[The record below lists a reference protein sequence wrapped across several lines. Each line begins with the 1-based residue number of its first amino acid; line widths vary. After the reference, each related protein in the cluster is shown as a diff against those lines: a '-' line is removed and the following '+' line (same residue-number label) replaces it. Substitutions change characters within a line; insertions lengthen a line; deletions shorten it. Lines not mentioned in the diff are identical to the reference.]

1 MATLLLIVIYIAFI
15 GLGVPDSLFGTA
27 WPAIYTDLNLPVS
40 WASIVTIIVSCGTIT
55 SSLLSSRLISRFG
68 TGKITAVS
76 TLMTALALLGFSCS
90 DSMIWLCLCAIPL
103 GLGAGSIDTALNNY
117 VALHYKASHMNFLH
131 CFYGIG
137 VSLSPYLMSLAL
149 SKGTWEGGYRAV
161 FWFQLAIAALTVLA
175 LPLWKKVRHA
185 QNGEEEEETPRVLS
199 FPALMKMPKVRMACL
214 VFIGYCALEY
224 TCGTWGSTFLVNAK
238 GAAADTAARM
248 VTFYYIGLALGRFL
262 SGVLAGRLHSRQLGK
277 NRPDHPS
284 GRHRLAVPA
293 SAFRLLQRQPVLHR
307 PGQRSHFPEY
317 APPDTGALRKRPLPG
332 QCIGAEM
339 ATSYIG
345 VLLAPALFGLIAQNV
360 TAALFPVYL
369 LVLYALDDHR
379 DSSVGVQK
387 GWTYHRQVTFNYM
400 TIQTFLVQLF
410 QASLQLSHQLL
421 GEHARRPGHHIP
433 NAHVHALHHIGIG
446 ILLAEN
452 HRHRLH
458 QHRPGN
464 RVVVEHGERR
474 VKAEFLPFRD
484 MGRGNLPD
492 PGTHRARTRSPFRS
506 EFFHRQR

>member
-1 MATLLLIVIYIAFI
+1 MVTLLLIVIYIAFI

-55 SSLLSSRLISRFG
+55 SSLLSSWLISRFG

-90 DSMIWLCLCAIPL
+90 DSMLWLCLCAIPL

-161 FWFQLAIAALTVLA
+161 FWFQLAIAALTALA

-185 QNGEEEEETPRVLS
+185 QNGEEAEETPRVLS

-248 VTFYYIGLALGRFL
+248 VTFYYVGLALGRFL
-262 SGVLAGRLHSRQLGK
+262 SGVLAGRLHSRQLVKIGQMIL
-277 NRPDHPS
+277 
-284 GRHRLAVPA
+284 LAAVV
-293 SAFRLLQRQPVLHR
+293 SLFL
-307 PGQRSHFPEY
+307 
-317 APPDTGALRKRPLPG
+317 PLPFAFCSVSLFFIG
-332 QCIGAEM
+332 LGNGPIFPNMLHLTPELFGKDLSQAVIGAEM

-369 LVLYALDDHR
+369 LVLYALMITGTAA
-379 DSSVGVQK
+379 SVYKKDG
-387 GWTYHRQVTFNYM
+387 H
-400 TIQTFLVQLF
+400 TI
-410 QASLQLSHQLL
+410 
-421 GEHARRPGHHIP
+421 AR
-433 NAHVHALHHIGIG
+433 
-446 ILLAEN
+446 
-452 HRHRLH
+452 
-458 QHRPGN
+458 
-464 RVVVEHGERR
+464 
-474 VKAEFLPFRD
+474 
-484 MGRGNLPD
+484 
-492 PGTHRARTRSPFRS
+492 
-506 EFFHRQR
+506 

>member
-55 SSLLSSRLISRFG
+55 SSLLSSWLISRFG

-90 DSMIWLCLCAIPL
+90 DSMLWLCLCAIPL

-161 FWFQLAIAALTVLA
+161 FWFQLAIAALTALA

-185 QNGEEEEETPRVLS
+185 QNGEEAEETPRVLS

-248 VTFYYIGLALGRFL
+248 VTFYYVGLALGRFL
-262 SGVLAGRLHSRQLGK
+262 SGVLAGRLHSRQLVKIGQTIL
-277 NRPDHPS
+277 
-284 GRHRLAVPA
+284 LAAIASLFLPLP
-293 SAFRLLQRQPVLHR
+293 SAFCSVSLFFIGLGNGPIFPNMLHLT
-307 PGQRSHFPEY
+307 PELFGKDLSQ
-317 APPDTGALRKRPLPG
+317 AV
-332 QCIGAEM
+332 IGAEM

-369 LVLYALDDHR
+369 LVLYALMITGTAA
-379 DSSVGVQK
+379 SVYKKDG
-387 GWTYHRQVTFNYM
+387 H
-400 TIQTFLVQLF
+400 TI
-410 QASLQLSHQLL
+410 
-421 GEHARRPGHHIP
+421 AR
-433 NAHVHALHHIGIG
+433 
-446 ILLAEN
+446 
-452 HRHRLH
+452 
-458 QHRPGN
+458 
-464 RVVVEHGERR
+464 
-474 VKAEFLPFRD
+474 
-484 MGRGNLPD
+484 
-492 PGTHRARTRSPFRS
+492 
-506 EFFHRQR
+506 

>member
-55 SSLLSSRLISRFG
+55 SSLLSSWLISRFG

-90 DSMIWLCLCAIPL
+90 DSMLWLCLCAIPL

-185 QNGEEEEETPRVLS
+185 QNGEEAEETPRVLS

-248 VTFYYIGLALGRFL
+248 VTFYYVGLALGRFL
-262 SGVLAGRLHSRQLGK
+262 SGVLAGRLHSRQLVKIGQMIL
-277 NRPDHPS
+277 
-284 GRHRLAVPA
+284 LAAVV
-293 SAFRLLQRQPVLHR
+293 SLFL
-307 PGQRSHFPEY
+307 
-317 APPDTGALRKRPLPG
+317 PLPFAFCSVSLFFIG
-332 QCIGAEM
+332 LGNGPIFPNMLHLTPELFGKDLSQAVIGAEM

-369 LVLYALDDHR
+369 LVLYALMITGTAA
-379 DSSVGVQK
+379 SVYKKDG
-387 GWTYHRQVTFNYM
+387 
-400 TIQTFLVQLF
+400 
-410 QASLQLSHQLL
+410 
-421 GEHARRPGHHIP
+421 HAI
-433 NAHVHALHHIGIG
+433 
-446 ILLAEN
+446 
-452 HRHRLH
+452 
-458 QHRPGN
+458 
-464 RVVVEHGERR
+464 
-474 VKAEFLPFRD
+474 
-484 MGRGNLPD
+484 
-492 PGTHRARTRSPFRS
+492 AR
-506 EFFHRQR
+506 

>member
-55 SSLLSSRLISRFG
+55 SSLLSSWLISRFG

-90 DSMIWLCLCAIPL
+90 DSMLWLCLCAIPL

-161 FWFQLAIAALTVLA
+161 FWFQLAIAALTILT
-175 LPLWKKVRHA
+175 LPLWKKVRHSK
-185 QNGEEEEETPRVLS
+185 NGEEEEAPRVVS
-199 FPALMKMPKVRMACL
+199 FPALMKMPRVRMACL

-262 SGVLAGRLHSRQLGK
+262 SGVLAGRLHSRQLVKIGQTIL
-277 NRPDHPS
+277 
-284 GRHRLAVPA
+284 LAAIASLFLPLP
-293 SAFRLLQRQPVLHR
+293 SAFCSVSLFFIGLGNGPIFPNMLHLT
-307 PGQRSHFPEY
+307 PELFGKDLSQ
-317 APPDTGALRKRPLPG
+317 AV
-332 QCIGAEM
+332 IGAEM
-339 ATSYIG
+339 ATSYVG

-369 LVLYALDDHR
+369 LVLYALMITGTAA
-379 DSSVGVQK
+379 SVYK
-387 GWTYHRQVTFNYM
+387 
-400 TIQTFLVQLF
+400 
-410 QASLQLSHQLL
+410 
-421 GEHARRPGHHIP
+421 
-433 NAHVHALHHIGIG
+433 
-446 ILLAEN
+446 
-452 HRHRLH
+452 
-458 QHRPGN
+458 
-464 RVVVEHGERR
+464 
-474 VKAEFLPFRD
+474 
-484 MGRGNLPD
+484 RGNTDATLP
-492 PGTHRARTRSPFRS
+492 
-506 EFFHRQR
+506 

>member
-55 SSLLSSRLISRFG
+55 SSLLSSWLISRFG

-90 DSMIWLCLCAIPL
+90 DSMLWLCLCAIPL

-185 QNGEEEEETPRVLS
+185 QNGEEAEETPRVLS

-262 SGVLAGRLHSRQLGK
+262 SGVLAGRLHSRQLVKIGQTIL
-277 NRPDHPS
+277 
-284 GRHRLAVPA
+284 LAAIASLFLPLP
-293 SAFRLLQRQPVLHR
+293 SAFCSVSLFFIGLGNGPIFPNMLHLT
-307 PGQRSHFPEY
+307 PELFGKDLSQ
-317 APPDTGALRKRPLPG
+317 AV
-332 QCIGAEM
+332 IGAEM

-369 LVLYALDDHR
+369 LVLYALMITGTAA
-379 DSSVGVQK
+379 SVYKKDG
-387 GWTYHRQVTFNYM
+387 
-400 TIQTFLVQLF
+400 
-410 QASLQLSHQLL
+410 
-421 GEHARRPGHHIP
+421 HAI
-433 NAHVHALHHIGIG
+433 
-446 ILLAEN
+446 
-452 HRHRLH
+452 
-458 QHRPGN
+458 
-464 RVVVEHGERR
+464 
-474 VKAEFLPFRD
+474 
-484 MGRGNLPD
+484 
-492 PGTHRARTRSPFRS
+492 AR
-506 EFFHRQR
+506 

>member
-55 SSLLSSRLISRFG
+55 SSLLSSWLISRFG

-90 DSMIWLCLCAIPL
+90 DSMLWLCLCAIPL

-161 FWFQLAIAALTVLA
+161 FWFQLAIAALTALA

-248 VTFYYIGLALGRFL
+248 VTFYYVGLALGRFL
-262 SGVLAGRLHSRQLGK
+262 SGVLAGRLHSRQLVKIGQMIL
-277 NRPDHPS
+277 
-284 GRHRLAVPA
+284 LAAVV
-293 SAFRLLQRQPVLHR
+293 SLFL
-307 PGQRSHFPEY
+307 
-317 APPDTGALRKRPLPG
+317 PLPFAFCSVSLFFIG
-332 QCIGAEM
+332 LGNGPIFPNMLHLTPELFGKDLSQAVIGAEM

-369 LVLYALDDHR
+369 LVLYALMITGTAA
-379 DSSVGVQK
+379 SVYKKDG
-387 GWTYHRQVTFNYM
+387 
-400 TIQTFLVQLF
+400 
-410 QASLQLSHQLL
+410 
-421 GEHARRPGHHIP
+421 HAI
-433 NAHVHALHHIGIG
+433 
-446 ILLAEN
+446 
-452 HRHRLH
+452 
-458 QHRPGN
+458 
-464 RVVVEHGERR
+464 
-474 VKAEFLPFRD
+474 
-484 MGRGNLPD
+484 
-492 PGTHRARTRSPFRS
+492 AR
-506 EFFHRQR
+506 

>member
-55 SSLLSSRLISRFG
+55 SSLLSSWLISRFG

-90 DSMIWLCLCAIPL
+90 DSMLWLCLCAIPL

-161 FWFQLAIAALTVLA
+161 FWFQLAIAALTALA

-185 QNGEEEEETPRVLS
+185 QNGEEAEETPRVLS

-248 VTFYYIGLALGRFL
+248 VTFYYVGLALGRFL
-262 SGVLAGRLHSRQLGK
+262 SGVLAGRLHSRQLVKIGQMIL
-277 NRPDHPS
+277 
-284 GRHRLAVPA
+284 LAAVV
-293 SAFRLLQRQPVLHR
+293 SLFL
-307 PGQRSHFPEY
+307 
-317 APPDTGALRKRPLPG
+317 PLPFAFCSVSLFFIG
-332 QCIGAEM
+332 LGNGPIFPNMLHLTPELFGKDLSQAVIGAEM

-369 LVLYALDDHR
+369 LVLYALMITGTAA
-379 DSSVGVQK
+379 SVYKKDG
-387 GWTYHRQVTFNYM
+387 
-400 TIQTFLVQLF
+400 
-410 QASLQLSHQLL
+410 
-421 GEHARRPGHHIP
+421 HAI
-433 NAHVHALHHIGIG
+433 
-446 ILLAEN
+446 
-452 HRHRLH
+452 
-458 QHRPGN
+458 
-464 RVVVEHGERR
+464 
-474 VKAEFLPFRD
+474 
-484 MGRGNLPD
+484 
-492 PGTHRARTRSPFRS
+492 AR
-506 EFFHRQR
+506 

>member
-55 SSLLSSRLISRFG
+55 SSLLSSWLISRFG

-90 DSMIWLCLCAIPL
+90 DSMLWLCLCAIPL

-248 VTFYYIGLALGRFL
+248 VTFYYVGLALGRFL
-262 SGVLAGRLHSRQLGK
+262 SGVLAGLLHSRQLVKIGQMIL
-277 NRPDHPS
+277 
-284 GRHRLAVPA
+284 LAAVV
-293 SAFRLLQRQPVLHR
+293 SLFL
-307 PGQRSHFPEY
+307 
-317 APPDTGALRKRPLPG
+317 PLPFAFCSVSLFFIG
-332 QCIGAEM
+332 LGNGPIFPNMLHLTPELFGKDLSQAVIGAEM

-369 LVLYALDDHR
+369 LVLYALMITGTAA
-379 DSSVGVQK
+379 SVYKKDG
-387 GWTYHRQVTFNYM
+387 
-400 TIQTFLVQLF
+400 
-410 QASLQLSHQLL
+410 
-421 GEHARRPGHHIP
+421 HAI
-433 NAHVHALHHIGIG
+433 
-446 ILLAEN
+446 
-452 HRHRLH
+452 
-458 QHRPGN
+458 
-464 RVVVEHGERR
+464 
-474 VKAEFLPFRD
+474 
-484 MGRGNLPD
+484 
-492 PGTHRARTRSPFRS
+492 AR
-506 EFFHRQR
+506 

>member
-55 SSLLSSRLISRFG
+55 SSLLSSWLISRFG

-90 DSMIWLCLCAIPL
+90 DSMLWLCLCAIPL

-161 FWFQLAIAALTVLA
+161 FWFQLAIAALTALA

-185 QNGEEEEETPRVLS
+185 QNGEEAEETPRVLS

-248 VTFYYIGLALGRFL
+248 ATFYYVGLALGRFL
-262 SGVLAGRLHSRQLGK
+262 SGVLAGRLHSRQLVKIGQMIL
-277 NRPDHPS
+277 
-284 GRHRLAVPA
+284 LAAVV
-293 SAFRLLQRQPVLHR
+293 SLFL
-307 PGQRSHFPEY
+307 
-317 APPDTGALRKRPLPG
+317 PLPFAFCSVSLFFIG
-332 QCIGAEM
+332 LGNGPIFPNMLHLTPELFGKDLSQAVIGAEM

-369 LVLYALDDHR
+369 LVLYALMITGTAA
-379 DSSVGVQK
+379 SVYKKDG
-387 GWTYHRQVTFNYM
+387 H
-400 TIQTFLVQLF
+400 TI
-410 QASLQLSHQLL
+410 
-421 GEHARRPGHHIP
+421 AR
-433 NAHVHALHHIGIG
+433 
-446 ILLAEN
+446 
-452 HRHRLH
+452 
-458 QHRPGN
+458 
-464 RVVVEHGERR
+464 
-474 VKAEFLPFRD
+474 
-484 MGRGNLPD
+484 
-492 PGTHRARTRSPFRS
+492 
-506 EFFHRQR
+506 

>member
-55 SSLLSSRLISRFG
+55 SSLLSFWLISRFG

-90 DSMIWLCLCAIPL
+90 DSMLWLCLCAIPL

-262 SGVLAGRLHSRQLGK
+262 SGVLAGRLHSRQLVKIGQTIL
-277 NRPDHPS
+277 
-284 GRHRLAVPA
+284 LAAIASLFLPLP
-293 SAFRLLQRQPVLHR
+293 SAFCSVSLFFIGLGNGPIFPNMLHLT
-307 PGQRSHFPEY
+307 PELFGKDLSQ
-317 APPDTGALRKRPLPG
+317 AV
-332 QCIGAEM
+332 IGAEM

-369 LVLYALDDHR
+369 LVLYALMITGTAA
-379 DSSVGVQK
+379 SVYKKDG
-387 GWTYHRQVTFNYM
+387 H
-400 TIQTFLVQLF
+400 TI
-410 QASLQLSHQLL
+410 
-421 GEHARRPGHHIP
+421 AR
-433 NAHVHALHHIGIG
+433 
-446 ILLAEN
+446 
-452 HRHRLH
+452 
-458 QHRPGN
+458 
-464 RVVVEHGERR
+464 
-474 VKAEFLPFRD
+474 
-484 MGRGNLPD
+484 
-492 PGTHRARTRSPFRS
+492 
-506 EFFHRQR
+506 

>member
-55 SSLLSSRLISRFG
+55 SSLLSSWLISRFG

-90 DSMIWLCLCAIPL
+90 DSMLWLCLCAIPL

-248 VTFYYIGLALGRFL
+248 VTFYYVGLALGRFL
-262 SGVLAGRLHSRQLGK
+262 SGVLAGRLHSRQLVKIGQTIL
-277 NRPDHPS
+277 
-284 GRHRLAVPA
+284 LAAIASLFLPLP
-293 SAFRLLQRQPVLHR
+293 SAFCSVSLFFIGLGNGPIFPNMLHLT
-307 PGQRSHFPEY
+307 PELFGKDLSQ
-317 APPDTGALRKRPLPG
+317 AV
-332 QCIGAEM
+332 IGAEM

-369 LVLYALDDHR
+369 LVLYALMITGTAA
-379 DSSVGVQK
+379 SVYKKDG
-387 GWTYHRQVTFNYM
+387 
-400 TIQTFLVQLF
+400 
-410 QASLQLSHQLL
+410 
-421 GEHARRPGHHIP
+421 HAI
-433 NAHVHALHHIGIG
+433 
-446 ILLAEN
+446 
-452 HRHRLH
+452 
-458 QHRPGN
+458 
-464 RVVVEHGERR
+464 
-474 VKAEFLPFRD
+474 
-484 MGRGNLPD
+484 
-492 PGTHRARTRSPFRS
+492 AR
-506 EFFHRQR
+506 

>member
-15 GLGVPDSLFGTA
+15 GLGVPDSLFGTV

-55 SSLLSSRLISRFG
+55 SSLLSSWLISRFR

-90 DSMIWLCLCAIPL
+90 DSMLWLCLCAIPL

-248 VTFYYIGLALGRFL
+248 VTFYYVGLALGRFL
-262 SGVLAGRLHSRQLGK
+262 SGVLAGRLHSRQLVKIGQMIL
-277 NRPDHPS
+277 
-284 GRHRLAVPA
+284 LAAVV
-293 SAFRLLQRQPVLHR
+293 SLFL
-307 PGQRSHFPEY
+307 
-317 APPDTGALRKRPLPG
+317 PLPFAFCSVSLFFIG
-332 QCIGAEM
+332 LGNGPIFPNMLHLTPELFGKDLSQAVIGAEM

-369 LVLYALDDHR
+369 LVLYALMITGTAA
-379 DSSVGVQK
+379 SVYKKDG
-387 GWTYHRQVTFNYM
+387 H
-400 TIQTFLVQLF
+400 TI
-410 QASLQLSHQLL
+410 
-421 GEHARRPGHHIP
+421 AR
-433 NAHVHALHHIGIG
+433 
-446 ILLAEN
+446 
-452 HRHRLH
+452 
-458 QHRPGN
+458 
-464 RVVVEHGERR
+464 
-474 VKAEFLPFRD
+474 
-484 MGRGNLPD
+484 
-492 PGTHRARTRSPFRS
+492 
-506 EFFHRQR
+506 

>member
-55 SSLLSSRLISRFG
+55 SSLLSSWLISRFG

-90 DSMIWLCLCAIPL
+90 DSMLWLCLCAIPL

-161 FWFQLAIAALTVLA
+161 FWFQLAIAALTALA

-248 VTFYYIGLALGRFL
+248 VTFYYVGLALGRFL
-262 SGVLAGRLHSRQLGK
+262 SGVLAGLLHSRQLVKIGQMIL
-277 NRPDHPS
+277 
-284 GRHRLAVPA
+284 LAAVV
-293 SAFRLLQRQPVLHR
+293 SLFL
-307 PGQRSHFPEY
+307 
-317 APPDTGALRKRPLPG
+317 PLPFAFCSVSLFFIG
-332 QCIGAEM
+332 LGNGPIFPNMLHLTPELFGKDLSQAVIGAEM

-369 LVLYALDDHR
+369 LVLYALMITGTAA
-379 DSSVGVQK
+379 SVYKKDG
-387 GWTYHRQVTFNYM
+387 H
-400 TIQTFLVQLF
+400 TI
-410 QASLQLSHQLL
+410 
-421 GEHARRPGHHIP
+421 AR
-433 NAHVHALHHIGIG
+433 
-446 ILLAEN
+446 
-452 HRHRLH
+452 
-458 QHRPGN
+458 
-464 RVVVEHGERR
+464 
-474 VKAEFLPFRD
+474 
-484 MGRGNLPD
+484 
-492 PGTHRARTRSPFRS
+492 
-506 EFFHRQR
+506 

>member
-55 SSLLSSRLISRFG
+55 SSLLSSWLISRFG

-90 DSMIWLCLCAIPL
+90 DSMLWLCLCAIPL

-161 FWFQLAIAALTVLA
+161 FWFQLAIAALTALA

-185 QNGEEEEETPRVLS
+185 QNGEEAEETPRVLS

-238 GAAADTAARM
+238 GAAADTATRM
-248 VTFYYIGLALGRFL
+248 VTFYYVGLALGRFL
-262 SGVLAGRLHSRQLGK
+262 SGVLAGLLHSRQLVKIGQMIL
-277 NRPDHPS
+277 
-284 GRHRLAVPA
+284 LAAVV
-293 SAFRLLQRQPVLHR
+293 SLFL
-307 PGQRSHFPEY
+307 
-317 APPDTGALRKRPLPG
+317 PLPFAFCSVSLFFIG
-332 QCIGAEM
+332 LGNGPIFPNMLHLTPELFGKDLSQAVIGAEM

-369 LVLYALDDHR
+369 LVLYALMITGTAA
-379 DSSVGVQK
+379 SVYKKDG
-387 GWTYHRQVTFNYM
+387 H
-400 TIQTFLVQLF
+400 TI
-410 QASLQLSHQLL
+410 
-421 GEHARRPGHHIP
+421 AR
-433 NAHVHALHHIGIG
+433 
-446 ILLAEN
+446 
-452 HRHRLH
+452 
-458 QHRPGN
+458 
-464 RVVVEHGERR
+464 
-474 VKAEFLPFRD
+474 
-484 MGRGNLPD
+484 
-492 PGTHRARTRSPFRS
+492 
-506 EFFHRQR
+506 

>member
-55 SSLLSSRLISRFG
+55 SSLLSSWLISRFG
-68 TGKITAVS
+68 TGKITAIS

-90 DSMIWLCLCAIPL
+90 DSMLWLCLCAIPL

-248 VTFYYIGLALGRFL
+248 VTFYYVGLALGRFL
-262 SGVLAGRLHSRQLGK
+262 SGVLAGRLHSRQLVKIGQMIL
-277 NRPDHPS
+277 
-284 GRHRLAVPA
+284 LAAVV
-293 SAFRLLQRQPVLHR
+293 SLFL
-307 PGQRSHFPEY
+307 
-317 APPDTGALRKRPLPG
+317 PLPFAFCSVSLFFIG
-332 QCIGAEM
+332 LGNGPIFPNMLHLTPELFGKDLSQAVIGAEM

-369 LVLYALDDHR
+369 LVLYALMITGTAA
-379 DSSVGVQK
+379 SVYKKDG
-387 GWTYHRQVTFNYM
+387 H
-400 TIQTFLVQLF
+400 TI
-410 QASLQLSHQLL
+410 
-421 GEHARRPGHHIP
+421 AR
-433 NAHVHALHHIGIG
+433 
-446 ILLAEN
+446 
-452 HRHRLH
+452 
-458 QHRPGN
+458 
-464 RVVVEHGERR
+464 
-474 VKAEFLPFRD
+474 
-484 MGRGNLPD
+484 
-492 PGTHRARTRSPFRS
+492 
-506 EFFHRQR
+506 

>member
-55 SSLLSSRLISRFG
+55 SSLLSSWLISRFG

-90 DSMIWLCLCAIPL
+90 DSMLWLCLCAIPL

-248 VTFYYIGLALGRFL
+248 VTFYYVGLALGRFL
-262 SGVLAGRLHSRQLGK
+262 SGVLAGRLHSRQLVKIGQMIL
-277 NRPDHPS
+277 
-284 GRHRLAVPA
+284 LAAVVSLFLPLP
-293 SAFRLLQRQPVLHR
+293 SAFCSVSLFFIGLGNGPIFPNMLHLT
-307 PGQRSHFPEY
+307 PELFGKDLSQ
-317 APPDTGALRKRPLPG
+317 AV
-332 QCIGAEM
+332 IGAEM

-369 LVLYALDDHR
+369 LVLYALMITGTAA
-379 DSSVGVQK
+379 SVYKKDG
-387 GWTYHRQVTFNYM
+387 H
-400 TIQTFLVQLF
+400 TI
-410 QASLQLSHQLL
+410 
-421 GEHARRPGHHIP
+421 AR
-433 NAHVHALHHIGIG
+433 
-446 ILLAEN
+446 
-452 HRHRLH
+452 
-458 QHRPGN
+458 
-464 RVVVEHGERR
+464 
-474 VKAEFLPFRD
+474 
-484 MGRGNLPD
+484 
-492 PGTHRARTRSPFRS
+492 
-506 EFFHRQR
+506 

>member
-55 SSLLSSRLISRFG
+55 SSLLSSWLISRFG

-90 DSMIWLCLCAIPL
+90 DSMLWLCLCAIPL

-161 FWFQLAIAALTVLA
+161 FWFQLAIAALTALA

-248 VTFYYIGLALGRFL
+248 VTFYYVGLALGRFL
-262 SGVLAGRLHSRQLGK
+262 SGVLAGRLHSRQLVKIGQMIL
-277 NRPDHPS
+277 
-284 GRHRLAVPA
+284 LAAV
-293 SAFRLLQRQPVLHR
+293 SSLFL
-307 PGQRSHFPEY
+307 
-317 APPDTGALRKRPLPG
+317 PLPFAFCSVSLFFIG
-332 QCIGAEM
+332 LGNGPIFPNMLHLTPELFGKDLSQAVIGAEM

-345 VLLAPALFGLIAQNV
+345 VLLAPALFGLIAQNI

-369 LVLYALDDHR
+369 LVLYALMITGTAA
-379 DSSVGVQK
+379 SVYKKDG
-387 GWTYHRQVTFNYM
+387 H
-400 TIQTFLVQLF
+400 TI
-410 QASLQLSHQLL
+410 
-421 GEHARRPGHHIP
+421 AR
-433 NAHVHALHHIGIG
+433 
-446 ILLAEN
+446 
-452 HRHRLH
+452 
-458 QHRPGN
+458 
-464 RVVVEHGERR
+464 
-474 VKAEFLPFRD
+474 
-484 MGRGNLPD
+484 
-492 PGTHRARTRSPFRS
+492 
-506 EFFHRQR
+506 

>member
-55 SSLLSSRLISRFG
+55 SSLLSSWLISRFG

-90 DSMIWLCLCAIPL
+90 DSMLWLCLCAIPL

-199 FPALMKMPKVRMACL
+199 FPTLMKMPKVRMACL

-248 VTFYYIGLALGRFL
+248 VTFYYVGLALGRFL
-262 SGVLAGRLHSRQLGK
+262 SGVLAGRLHSRQLVKIGQMIL
-277 NRPDHPS
+277 
-284 GRHRLAVPA
+284 LAAVV
-293 SAFRLLQRQPVLHR
+293 SLFL
-307 PGQRSHFPEY
+307 
-317 APPDTGALRKRPLPG
+317 PLPFAFCSVSLFFIG
-332 QCIGAEM
+332 LGNGPIFPNMLHLTPELFGKDLSQAVIGAEM

-369 LVLYALDDHR
+369 LVLYALMITGTAA
-379 DSSVGVQK
+379 SVYKKDG
-387 GWTYHRQVTFNYM
+387 H
-400 TIQTFLVQLF
+400 TI
-410 QASLQLSHQLL
+410 
-421 GEHARRPGHHIP
+421 AR
-433 NAHVHALHHIGIG
+433 
-446 ILLAEN
+446 
-452 HRHRLH
+452 
-458 QHRPGN
+458 
-464 RVVVEHGERR
+464 
-474 VKAEFLPFRD
+474 
-484 MGRGNLPD
+484 
-492 PGTHRARTRSPFRS
+492 
-506 EFFHRQR
+506 

>member
-55 SSLLSSRLISRFG
+55 SSLLSSWLISRFG

-90 DSMIWLCLCAIPL
+90 DSMLWLCLCAIPL

-161 FWFQLAIAALTVLA
+161 FWFQLAIAALTALA

-185 QNGEEEEETPRVLS
+185 QNGEEAEETPRVLS

-262 SGVLAGRLHSRQLGK
+262 SGVLAGLLHSRQLVKIGQMIL
-277 NRPDHPS
+277 
-284 GRHRLAVPA
+284 LAAVV
-293 SAFRLLQRQPVLHR
+293 SLFL
-307 PGQRSHFPEY
+307 
-317 APPDTGALRKRPLPG
+317 PLPFAFCSVSLFFIG
-332 QCIGAEM
+332 LGNGPIFPNMLHLTPELFGKDLSQAVIGAEM

-369 LVLYALDDHR
+369 LVLYALMITGTAA
-379 DSSVGVQK
+379 SVYKKDG
-387 GWTYHRQVTFNYM
+387 H
-400 TIQTFLVQLF
+400 TI
-410 QASLQLSHQLL
+410 
-421 GEHARRPGHHIP
+421 AR
-433 NAHVHALHHIGIG
+433 
-446 ILLAEN
+446 
-452 HRHRLH
+452 
-458 QHRPGN
+458 
-464 RVVVEHGERR
+464 
-474 VKAEFLPFRD
+474 
-484 MGRGNLPD
+484 
-492 PGTHRARTRSPFRS
+492 
-506 EFFHRQR
+506 

>member
-1 MATLLLIVIYIAFI
+1 MATLLLIVSYIAFI

-55 SSLLSSRLISRFG
+55 SSLLSSWLISRFG

-90 DSMIWLCLCAIPL
+90 DSMLWLWLCAIPL
-103 GLGAGSIDTALNNY
+103 GLGAGSIETALNNY

-161 FWFQLAIAALTVLA
+161 FWFQLAIAALTALA

-185 QNGEEEEETPRVLS
+185 QNGEEAEETPRVLS

-248 VTFYYIGLALGRFL
+248 VTFYYVGLALGRFL
-262 SGVLAGRLHSRQLGK
+262 SGVLAGLLHSRQLVKIGQMIL
-277 NRPDHPS
+277 
-284 GRHRLAVPA
+284 LAAVV
-293 SAFRLLQRQPVLHR
+293 SLFL
-307 PGQRSHFPEY
+307 
-317 APPDTGALRKRPLPG
+317 PLPFAFCSVSLFFIG
-332 QCIGAEM
+332 LGNGPIFPNMLHLTPELFGKDLSQAVIGAEM

-369 LVLYALDDHR
+369 LVLYALMITGTAA
-379 DSSVGVQK
+379 SVYKKDG
-387 GWTYHRQVTFNYM
+387 H
-400 TIQTFLVQLF
+400 TI
-410 QASLQLSHQLL
+410 
-421 GEHARRPGHHIP
+421 AR
-433 NAHVHALHHIGIG
+433 
-446 ILLAEN
+446 
-452 HRHRLH
+452 
-458 QHRPGN
+458 
-464 RVVVEHGERR
+464 
-474 VKAEFLPFRD
+474 
-484 MGRGNLPD
+484 
-492 PGTHRARTRSPFRS
+492 
-506 EFFHRQR
+506 

>member
-55 SSLLSSRLISRFG
+55 SSLLSSWLISRFG

-90 DSMIWLCLCAIPL
+90 DSMLWLCLCAIPL

-185 QNGEEEEETPRVLS
+185 QNGEEAEETPRVLS

-248 VTFYYIGLALGRFL
+248 VTFYYVGLALGRFL
-262 SGVLAGRLHSRQLGK
+262 SGVLAGRLHSRQLVKIGQTIL
-277 NRPDHPS
+277 
-284 GRHRLAVPA
+284 LAAIASLFLPLP
-293 SAFRLLQRQPVLHR
+293 SAFCSVSLFFIGLGNGPIFPNMLHLT
-307 PGQRSHFPEY
+307 PELFGKDLSQ
-317 APPDTGALRKRPLPG
+317 AV
-332 QCIGAEM
+332 IGAEM

-369 LVLYALDDHR
+369 LVLYALMITGTAA
-379 DSSVGVQK
+379 SVYKKDG
-387 GWTYHRQVTFNYM
+387 H
-400 TIQTFLVQLF
+400 TI
-410 QASLQLSHQLL
+410 
-421 GEHARRPGHHIP
+421 AR
-433 NAHVHALHHIGIG
+433 
-446 ILLAEN
+446 
-452 HRHRLH
+452 
-458 QHRPGN
+458 
-464 RVVVEHGERR
+464 
-474 VKAEFLPFRD
+474 
-484 MGRGNLPD
+484 
-492 PGTHRARTRSPFRS
+492 
-506 EFFHRQR
+506 

>member
-55 SSLLSSRLISRFG
+55 SSLLSSWLISRFG

-90 DSMIWLCLCAIPL
+90 DSMLWLCLCAIPL

-161 FWFQLAIAALTVLA
+161 FWFQLAIAALNALA

-185 QNGEEEEETPRVLS
+185 QNGEEAEETPRVLS

-248 VTFYYIGLALGRFL
+248 VTFYYVGLALGRFL
-262 SGVLAGRLHSRQLGK
+262 SGVLAGLLHSRQLVKIGQMIL
-277 NRPDHPS
+277 
-284 GRHRLAVPA
+284 LAAVV
-293 SAFRLLQRQPVLHR
+293 SLFL
-307 PGQRSHFPEY
+307 
-317 APPDTGALRKRPLPG
+317 PLPFAFCSVSLFFIG
-332 QCIGAEM
+332 LGNGPIFPNMLHLTPELFGKDLSQAVIGAEM

-369 LVLYALDDHR
+369 LVLYALMITGTAA
-379 DSSVGVQK
+379 SVYKKDG
-387 GWTYHRQVTFNYM
+387 H
-400 TIQTFLVQLF
+400 TI
-410 QASLQLSHQLL
+410 
-421 GEHARRPGHHIP
+421 AR
-433 NAHVHALHHIGIG
+433 
-446 ILLAEN
+446 
-452 HRHRLH
+452 
-458 QHRPGN
+458 
-464 RVVVEHGERR
+464 
-474 VKAEFLPFRD
+474 
-484 MGRGNLPD
+484 
-492 PGTHRARTRSPFRS
+492 
-506 EFFHRQR
+506 

>member
-55 SSLLSSRLISRFG
+55 SSLLSSWLISRFG

-90 DSMIWLCLCAIPL
+90 DSMLWLCLCAIPL

-185 QNGEEEEETPRVLS
+185 QNGEEAEETPRVLS

-248 VTFYYIGLALGRFL
+248 VTFYYVGLALGRFL
-262 SGVLAGRLHSRQLGK
+262 SGVLAGRLHSRQLVKIGQMIL
-277 NRPDHPS
+277 
-284 GRHRLAVPA
+284 LAAVV
-293 SAFRLLQRQPVLHR
+293 SLFL
-307 PGQRSHFPEY
+307 
-317 APPDTGALRKRPLPG
+317 PLPFAFCSVSLFFIG
-332 QCIGAEM
+332 LGNGPIFPNMLHLTPELFGKDLSQAVIGAEM

-369 LVLYALDDHR
+369 LVLYALMITGTAA
-379 DSSVGVQK
+379 SVYKKDG
-387 GWTYHRQVTFNYM
+387 H
-400 TIQTFLVQLF
+400 TI
-410 QASLQLSHQLL
+410 
-421 GEHARRPGHHIP
+421 AR
-433 NAHVHALHHIGIG
+433 
-446 ILLAEN
+446 
-452 HRHRLH
+452 
-458 QHRPGN
+458 
-464 RVVVEHGERR
+464 
-474 VKAEFLPFRD
+474 
-484 MGRGNLPD
+484 
-492 PGTHRARTRSPFRS
+492 
-506 EFFHRQR
+506 

>member
-55 SSLLSSRLISRFG
+55 SSLLSSWLISRFG

-90 DSMIWLCLCAIPL
+90 DSMLWLCLCAIPL

-248 VTFYYIGLALGRFL
+248 VTFYYVGLALGRFL
-262 SGVLAGRLHSRQLGK
+262 SGVLAGRLHSRQLVKIGQMIL
-277 NRPDHPS
+277 
-284 GRHRLAVPA
+284 LAAVV
-293 SAFRLLQRQPVLHR
+293 SLFL
-307 PGQRSHFPEY
+307 
-317 APPDTGALRKRPLPG
+317 PLPFAFCSVSLFFIG
-332 QCIGAEM
+332 LGNGPIFPNMLHLTPELFGKDLSQAVIGAKM

-369 LVLYALDDHR
+369 LVLYALMITGTAA
-379 DSSVGVQK
+379 SVYKKDG
-387 GWTYHRQVTFNYM
+387 H
-400 TIQTFLVQLF
+400 TI
-410 QASLQLSHQLL
+410 
-421 GEHARRPGHHIP
+421 AR
-433 NAHVHALHHIGIG
+433 
-446 ILLAEN
+446 
-452 HRHRLH
+452 
-458 QHRPGN
+458 
-464 RVVVEHGERR
+464 
-474 VKAEFLPFRD
+474 
-484 MGRGNLPD
+484 
-492 PGTHRARTRSPFRS
+492 
-506 EFFHRQR
+506 

>member
-55 SSLLSSRLISRFG
+55 SSLLSSWLISRFG

-90 DSMIWLCLCAIPL
+90 DSMLWLCLCAIPL
-103 GLGAGSIDTALNNY
+103 GLDAGSIDTALNNY

-248 VTFYYIGLALGRFL
+248 VTFYYIGLALSRFL
-262 SGVLAGRLHSRQLGK
+262 SGVLAGRLHSRQLVKIGQMIL
-277 NRPDHPS
+277 
-284 GRHRLAVPA
+284 LAAVV
-293 SAFRLLQRQPVLHR
+293 SLFL
-307 PGQRSHFPEY
+307 
-317 APPDTGALRKRPLPG
+317 PLPFAFCSVSLFFIG
-332 QCIGAEM
+332 LGNGPIFPNMLHLTPELFGKDLSQAVIGAEM

-369 LVLYALDDHR
+369 LVLYALMITGTAA
-379 DSSVGVQK
+379 SVYKKDG
-387 GWTYHRQVTFNYM
+387 H
-400 TIQTFLVQLF
+400 TI
-410 QASLQLSHQLL
+410 
-421 GEHARRPGHHIP
+421 AR
-433 NAHVHALHHIGIG
+433 
-446 ILLAEN
+446 
-452 HRHRLH
+452 
-458 QHRPGN
+458 
-464 RVVVEHGERR
+464 
-474 VKAEFLPFRD
+474 
-484 MGRGNLPD
+484 
-492 PGTHRARTRSPFRS
+492 
-506 EFFHRQR
+506 

>member
-55 SSLLSSRLISRFG
+55 SSLLSSWLISRFG

-90 DSMIWLCLCAIPL
+90 DSMLWLCLCAIPL

-149 SKGTWEGGYRAV
+149 SKGTWEDGYRAV
-161 FWFQLAIAALTVLA
+161 FWFQLAIAALTALA

-185 QNGEEEEETPRVLS
+185 QNGEEAEETPRVLS

-262 SGVLAGRLHSRQLGK
+262 SGVLAGRLHSRQLVKIGQMIL
-277 NRPDHPS
+277 
-284 GRHRLAVPA
+284 LAAVV
-293 SAFRLLQRQPVLHR
+293 SLFL
-307 PGQRSHFPEY
+307 
-317 APPDTGALRKRPLPG
+317 PLPFAFCSVSLFFIG
-332 QCIGAEM
+332 LGNGPIFPNMLHLTPELFGKDLSQAVIGAEM

-369 LVLYALDDHR
+369 LVLYALMITGTAA
-379 DSSVGVQK
+379 SVYKKDG
-387 GWTYHRQVTFNYM
+387 H
-400 TIQTFLVQLF
+400 TI
-410 QASLQLSHQLL
+410 
-421 GEHARRPGHHIP
+421 AR
-433 NAHVHALHHIGIG
+433 
-446 ILLAEN
+446 
-452 HRHRLH
+452 
-458 QHRPGN
+458 
-464 RVVVEHGERR
+464 
-474 VKAEFLPFRD
+474 
-484 MGRGNLPD
+484 
-492 PGTHRARTRSPFRS
+492 
-506 EFFHRQR
+506 

>member
-27 WPAIYTDLNLPVS
+27 WPAIYTNLNLPVS

-55 SSLLSSRLISRFG
+55 SSLLSSWLISRFG

-90 DSMIWLCLCAIPL
+90 DSMLWLCLCAIPL

-262 SGVLAGRLHSRQLGK
+262 SGVLAGRLHSRQLVKIGQTIL
-277 NRPDHPS
+277 
-284 GRHRLAVPA
+284 LAAIASLFLPLP
-293 SAFRLLQRQPVLHR
+293 SAFCSVSLFFIGLGNGPIFPNMLHLT
-307 PGQRSHFPEY
+307 PELFGKDLSQ
-317 APPDTGALRKRPLPG
+317 AV
-332 QCIGAEM
+332 IGAEM

-369 LVLYALDDHR
+369 LVLYALMITGTAA
-379 DSSVGVQK
+379 SVYKKDG
-387 GWTYHRQVTFNYM
+387 
-400 TIQTFLVQLF
+400 
-410 QASLQLSHQLL
+410 
-421 GEHARRPGHHIP
+421 HAI
-433 NAHVHALHHIGIG
+433 
-446 ILLAEN
+446 
-452 HRHRLH
+452 
-458 QHRPGN
+458 
-464 RVVVEHGERR
+464 
-474 VKAEFLPFRD
+474 
-484 MGRGNLPD
+484 
-492 PGTHRARTRSPFRS
+492 AR
-506 EFFHRQR
+506 

>member
-15 GLGVPDSLFGTA
+15 GLGIPDSLFGTA

-55 SSLLSSRLISRFG
+55 SSLLSSWLISRFG

-90 DSMIWLCLCAIPL
+90 DSMLWLCLCAIPL

-248 VTFYYIGLALGRFL
+248 VTFYYVGLALGRFL
-262 SGVLAGRLHSRQLGK
+262 SGVLAGRLHSRQLVKIGQMIL
-277 NRPDHPS
+277 
-284 GRHRLAVPA
+284 LAAVV
-293 SAFRLLQRQPVLHR
+293 SLFL
-307 PGQRSHFPEY
+307 
-317 APPDTGALRKRPLPG
+317 PLPFAFCSVSLFFIG
-332 QCIGAEM
+332 LGNGPIFPNMLHLTPELFGKDLSQAVIGAEM

-369 LVLYALDDHR
+369 LVLYALMITGTAA
-379 DSSVGVQK
+379 SVYKKDG
-387 GWTYHRQVTFNYM
+387 H
-400 TIQTFLVQLF
+400 TI
-410 QASLQLSHQLL
+410 
-421 GEHARRPGHHIP
+421 AR
-433 NAHVHALHHIGIG
+433 
-446 ILLAEN
+446 
-452 HRHRLH
+452 
-458 QHRPGN
+458 
-464 RVVVEHGERR
+464 
-474 VKAEFLPFRD
+474 
-484 MGRGNLPD
+484 
-492 PGTHRARTRSPFRS
+492 
-506 EFFHRQR
+506 

>member
-55 SSLLSSRLISRFG
+55 SSLLSSWLISRFG

-90 DSMIWLCLCAIPL
+90 DSMLWLCLCAIPL

-199 FPALMKMPKVRMACL
+199 VPALMKMPKVRMACL

-248 VTFYYIGLALGRFL
+248 VTFYYVGLALGRFL
-262 SGVLAGRLHSRQLGK
+262 SGVLAGRLHSRQLVKIGQMIL
-277 NRPDHPS
+277 
-284 GRHRLAVPA
+284 LAAVV
-293 SAFRLLQRQPVLHR
+293 SLFL
-307 PGQRSHFPEY
+307 
-317 APPDTGALRKRPLPG
+317 PLPFAFCSVSLFFIG
-332 QCIGAEM
+332 LGNGPIFPNMLHLTPELFGKDLSQAVIGAEM

-369 LVLYALDDHR
+369 LVLYALMITGTAA
-379 DSSVGVQK
+379 SVYKKDG
-387 GWTYHRQVTFNYM
+387 H
-400 TIQTFLVQLF
+400 TI
-410 QASLQLSHQLL
+410 
-421 GEHARRPGHHIP
+421 AR
-433 NAHVHALHHIGIG
+433 
-446 ILLAEN
+446 
-452 HRHRLH
+452 
-458 QHRPGN
+458 
-464 RVVVEHGERR
+464 
-474 VKAEFLPFRD
+474 
-484 MGRGNLPD
+484 
-492 PGTHRARTRSPFRS
+492 
-506 EFFHRQR
+506 

>member
-55 SSLLSSRLISRFG
+55 SSLLSSWLISRFG

-90 DSMIWLCLCAIPL
+90 DSMLWLCLCAIPL

-248 VTFYYIGLALGRFL
+248 VTFYYVGLALGRFL
-262 SGVLAGRLHSRQLGK
+262 SGVLAGRLHSRQLVKIGQMIL
-277 NRPDHPS
+277 
-284 GRHRLAVPA
+284 LAAVV
-293 SAFRLLQRQPVLHR
+293 SLFL
-307 PGQRSHFPEY
+307 
-317 APPDTGALRKRPLPG
+317 PLPFAFCSVSLFFIG
-332 QCIGAEM
+332 LGNGPIFPNMLHLTPELFGKDLSQAVIGAKM

-369 LVLYALDDHR
+369 LVLYALMITGTAA
-379 DSSVGVQK
+379 SVYKKDG
-387 GWTYHRQVTFNYM
+387 
-400 TIQTFLVQLF
+400 
-410 QASLQLSHQLL
+410 
-421 GEHARRPGHHIP
+421 HAI
-433 NAHVHALHHIGIG
+433 
-446 ILLAEN
+446 
-452 HRHRLH
+452 
-458 QHRPGN
+458 
-464 RVVVEHGERR
+464 
-474 VKAEFLPFRD
+474 
-484 MGRGNLPD
+484 
-492 PGTHRARTRSPFRS
+492 AR
-506 EFFHRQR
+506 

>member
-55 SSLLSSRLISRFG
+55 SSLLSSWLISRFG

-90 DSMIWLCLCAIPL
+90 DSMLWLCLCAIPL

-161 FWFQLAIAALTVLA
+161 FWFQLAIAALTALA

-185 QNGEEEEETPRVLS
+185 QNGEEAEETPRVLS

-248 VTFYYIGLALGRFL
+248 VTFYYVGLALGRFL
-262 SGVLAGRLHSRQLGK
+262 SGVLAGRLHSRQLVKIGQMIL
-277 NRPDHPS
+277 
-284 GRHRLAVPA
+284 LAAVV
-293 SAFRLLQRQPVLHR
+293 SLFL
-307 PGQRSHFPEY
+307 
-317 APPDTGALRKRPLPG
+317 PLPFAFCSVSLFFIG
-332 QCIGAEM
+332 LGNGPIFPNMLHLTPKLFGKDLSQAVIGAEM

-369 LVLYALDDHR
+369 LVLYALMITGTAA
-379 DSSVGVQK
+379 SVYKKDG
-387 GWTYHRQVTFNYM
+387 H
-400 TIQTFLVQLF
+400 TI
-410 QASLQLSHQLL
+410 
-421 GEHARRPGHHIP
+421 AR
-433 NAHVHALHHIGIG
+433 
-446 ILLAEN
+446 
-452 HRHRLH
+452 
-458 QHRPGN
+458 
-464 RVVVEHGERR
+464 
-474 VKAEFLPFRD
+474 
-484 MGRGNLPD
+484 
-492 PGTHRARTRSPFRS
+492 
-506 EFFHRQR
+506 

>member
-90 DSMIWLCLCAIPL
+90 DSMLWLCLCAIPL

-248 VTFYYIGLALGRFL
+248 VTFYYVGLALGRFL
-262 SGVLAGRLHSRQLGK
+262 SGVLAGRLHSRHLVKIGQMIL
-277 NRPDHPS
+277 
-284 GRHRLAVPA
+284 LAAVA
-293 SAFRLLQRQPVLHR
+293 SLFL
-307 PGQRSHFPEY
+307 
-317 APPDTGALRKRPLPG
+317 PLPFAFCSVSLFFIG
-332 QCIGAEM
+332 LGNGPIFPNMLHLTPELFGKDLSQAVIGAEM

-360 TAALFPVYL
+360 TAVFFPVHL
-369 LVLYALDDHR
+369 LVLYALMITGTAA
-379 DSSVGVQK
+379 SVYKSVN
-387 GWTYHRQVTFNYM
+387 TTATF
-400 TIQTFLVQLF
+400 
-410 QASLQLSHQLL
+410 
-421 GEHARRPGHHIP
+421 
-433 NAHVHALHHIGIG
+433 
-446 ILLAEN
+446 
-452 HRHRLH
+452 
-458 QHRPGN
+458 
-464 RVVVEHGERR
+464 
-474 VKAEFLPFRD
+474 
-484 MGRGNLPD
+484 
-492 PGTHRARTRSPFRS
+492 
-506 EFFHRQR
+506 

>member
-90 DSMIWLCLCAIPL
+90 DSMLWLCLCAIPL

-248 VTFYYIGLALGRFL
+248 VTFYYVGLALGRFL
-262 SGVLAGRLHSRQLGK
+262 SGVLAGRLHSRHLVKIGQMIL
-277 NRPDHPS
+277 
-284 GRHRLAVPA
+284 LAAVA
-293 SAFRLLQRQPVLHR
+293 SLFL
-307 PGQRSHFPEY
+307 
-317 APPDTGALRKRPLPG
+317 PLPFAFCSVSLFFIG
-332 QCIGAEM
+332 LGNGPIFPNMLHLTPELFGKDLSQAVIGAEM

-345 VLLAPALFGLIAQNV
+345 VLLAPALFGLIAQNI

-369 LVLYALDDHR
+369 LVLYALMIAGTLRLLSKNH
-379 DSSVGVQK
+379 
-387 GWTYHRQVTFNYM
+387 Y
-400 TIQTFLVQLF
+400 F
-410 QASLQLSHQLL
+410 QS
-421 GEHARRPGHHIP
+421 
-433 NAHVHALHHIGIG
+433 
-446 ILLAEN
+446 
-452 HRHRLH
+452 
-458 QHRPGN
+458 
-464 RVVVEHGERR
+464 
-474 VKAEFLPFRD
+474 
-484 MGRGNLPD
+484 
-492 PGTHRARTRSPFRS
+492 
-506 EFFHRQR
+506 QR

>member
-55 SSLLSSRLISRFG
+55 SSLLSSWLISRFG

-76 TLMTALALLGFSCS
+76 TLMTALALLGFSYS
-90 DSMIWLCLCAIPL
+90 DSMLWLCLCAIPL

-161 FWFQLAIAALTVLA
+161 FWFQLAIAALTALA

-185 QNGEEEEETPRVLS
+185 QNGEEAEETPRVLS

-248 VTFYYIGLALGRFL
+248 VTFYYVGLALGRFL
-262 SGVLAGRLHSRQLGK
+262 SGVLAGLLHSRQLVKIGQMIL
-277 NRPDHPS
+277 
-284 GRHRLAVPA
+284 LAAVV
-293 SAFRLLQRQPVLHR
+293 SLFL
-307 PGQRSHFPEY
+307 
-317 APPDTGALRKRPLPG
+317 PLPFAFCSVSLFFIG
-332 QCIGAEM
+332 LGNGPIFPNMLHLTPELFGKDLSQAVIGAEM

-369 LVLYALDDHR
+369 LVLYALMITGTAA
-379 DSSVGVQK
+379 SVYKKDG
-387 GWTYHRQVTFNYM
+387 H
-400 TIQTFLVQLF
+400 TI
-410 QASLQLSHQLL
+410 
-421 GEHARRPGHHIP
+421 AR
-433 NAHVHALHHIGIG
+433 
-446 ILLAEN
+446 
-452 HRHRLH
+452 
-458 QHRPGN
+458 
-464 RVVVEHGERR
+464 
-474 VKAEFLPFRD
+474 
-484 MGRGNLPD
+484 
-492 PGTHRARTRSPFRS
+492 
-506 EFFHRQR
+506 

>member
-55 SSLLSSRLISRFG
+55 SSLLSSWLISRFG

-90 DSMIWLCLCAIPL
+90 DSMLWLCLCAIPL

-224 TCGTWGSTFLVNAK
+224 TCGTWRSTFLVNAK

-248 VTFYYIGLALGRFL
+248 VTFYYVGLALGRFL
-262 SGVLAGRLHSRQLGK
+262 SGVLAGRLHSRQLVKIGQMIL
-277 NRPDHPS
+277 
-284 GRHRLAVPA
+284 LAAVV
-293 SAFRLLQRQPVLHR
+293 SLFL
-307 PGQRSHFPEY
+307 
-317 APPDTGALRKRPLPG
+317 PLPFAFCSVSLFFIG
-332 QCIGAEM
+332 LGNGPIFPNMLHLTPELFGKDLSQAVIGAEM

-369 LVLYALDDHR
+369 LVLYALMITGTAA
-379 DSSVGVQK
+379 SVYKKDG
-387 GWTYHRQVTFNYM
+387 H
-400 TIQTFLVQLF
+400 TI
-410 QASLQLSHQLL
+410 
-421 GEHARRPGHHIP
+421 AR
-433 NAHVHALHHIGIG
+433 
-446 ILLAEN
+446 
-452 HRHRLH
+452 
-458 QHRPGN
+458 
-464 RVVVEHGERR
+464 
-474 VKAEFLPFRD
+474 
-484 MGRGNLPD
+484 
-492 PGTHRARTRSPFRS
+492 
-506 EFFHRQR
+506 

>member
-55 SSLLSSRLISRFG
+55 SSLLSSWLISRFG

-90 DSMIWLCLCAIPL
+90 DSMLWLCLCAIPL

-262 SGVLAGRLHSRQLGK
+262 SGVLAGRLHSRQLVKIGQMIL
-277 NRPDHPS
+277 
-284 GRHRLAVPA
+284 LAAIASLFLPLP
-293 SAFRLLQRQPVLHR
+293 SAFCSVSLFFIGLGNGPIFPNMLHLT
-307 PGQRSHFPEY
+307 PELFGKDLSQ
-317 APPDTGALRKRPLPG
+317 AV
-332 QCIGAEM
+332 IGAEM

-369 LVLYALDDHR
+369 LVLYALMITGTAA
-379 DSSVGVQK
+379 SVYKKDG
-387 GWTYHRQVTFNYM
+387 
-400 TIQTFLVQLF
+400 
-410 QASLQLSHQLL
+410 
-421 GEHARRPGHHIP
+421 HAI
-433 NAHVHALHHIGIG
+433 
-446 ILLAEN
+446 
-452 HRHRLH
+452 
-458 QHRPGN
+458 
-464 RVVVEHGERR
+464 
-474 VKAEFLPFRD
+474 
-484 MGRGNLPD
+484 
-492 PGTHRARTRSPFRS
+492 AR
-506 EFFHRQR
+506 